1 MTYSFTKAKSK
12 SVLKIATK
20 IWIPYIIVSV
30 IILLAFKFILDL
42 QILNLQKNY
51 EHIRQAETKTLA
63 NISKLQS
70 AEERLEYE
78 GGFIKNIDLKDAKL
92 TKAFLGILNL
102 IPSQIRISEIKVSGG
117 EVFIKGITPSKELF
131 LNSLQTQLKS
141 IFDDSKSSFV
151 ELGSG
156 WYNFES
162 VSTLKNNISLQ
173 ERIENK

>member
-12 SVLKIATK
+12 SVLKLATK
-20 IWIPYIIVSV
+20 IWIPYIIVAIV
-30 IILLAFKFILDL
+30 ILFAFKFVLGIQTLA
-42 QILNLQKNY
+42 LQKDY
-51 EHIRQAETKTLA
+51 ERIRHADAQTLS
-63 NISKLQS
+63 NISKLQH
-70 AEERLEYE
+70 AEDRLAYE
-78 GGFIKNIDLKDAKL
+78 GQFIKDIDLKDAKL

-102 IPSQIRISEIKVSGG
+102 IPSQIRISEIKISGG

-141 IFDDSKSSFV
+141 IFDNSKSSFV

-162 VSTLKNNISLQ
+162 VSTLRNNANFQ
-173 ERIENK
+173 NRIEDK